1 LDIGASTHMIIP
13 HWSNPQLTWV
23 RNV

>member
-1 LDIGASTHMIIP
+1 LDIGASAHMIIP
-13 HWSNPQLTWV
+13 YWSSPQLTRV

>member
-13 HWSNPQLTWV
+13 HWSNPQLTRV